1 MSPYRFRPFKRV
13 DLPVVGRWL
22 RTPEVVRWWGDPEEQ
37 LGLVSADI
45 DQPMMRQWIVE
56 HDRVPFAYI
65 QAYPTQV
72 WPQSHLTHL
81 PNGTEAIDAF
91 IGVPE
96 MIGRGHGGVF
106 LRAFAEMLIAGG
118 APAVAI
124 DPDAENHRARRA
136 YARAGFVGD
145 DLIEII
151 GGQVVLML
159 FT

>member
-1 MSPYRFRPFKRV
+1 
-13 DLPVVGRWL
+13 
-22 RTPEVVRWWGDPEEQ
+22 
-37 LGLVSADI
+37 
-45 DQPMMRQWIVE
+45 MRQWIVE

-65 QAYPTQV
+65 QAYPTQA

-124 DPDAENHRARRA
+124 DPDAETIARVVLMH
-136 YARAGFVGD
+136 AGFVGD